1 LPSGPRCDRL
11 RSTGTPCTFQGLNV
25 KCESCGYVSFDY
37 NDACPA
43 CGVDLQVLANK
54 LGIYW
59 KKPDVDF
66 HKLFQDPQQF
76 NTVDWSTQPEKPSPE
91 DDAEIDF
98 GSDDDGFEFSLD
110 D

>member
-1 LPSGPRCDRL
+1 M
-11 RSTGTPCTFQGLNV
+11 
-25 KCESCGYVSFDY
+25 KCERCGYVSFDH

-43 CGVDLQVLANK
+43 CGVDLQVLRNK

-59 KKPDVDF
+59 EKPDVDF
-66 HKLFQDPQQF
+66 HKLFQEPQQF
-76 NTVDWSTQPEKPSPE
+76 DTVDSSTEPDSSLHE

-98 GSDDDGFEFSLD
+98 SGDEEEFEFSLD